1 MNAIKVKKSE
11 LLDKLKT
18 NRAAH
23 SAQFEKAVVGYRVTV
38 IKVLEQRLEEARKGK
53 LPQMIFNLPLPVDQ
67 TKAYDRAIGMLE
79 LSVDDHIDLEEHDYQ
94 QYVLD
99 EWGWSAATTAT
110 NASYFDAA
118 R

>member
-11 LLDKLKT
+11 LVQRLKA
-18 NRAAH
+18 NRSKHTTQFDAA
-23 SAQFEKAVVGYRVTV
+23 AKGYRKRV
-38 IKVLEQRLEEARKGK
+38 IEVLTERLKQARSGK
-53 LPQMIFNLPLPVDQ
+53 LPQLMFNLPMPVDQ

-79 LSVDDHIDLEEHDYQ
+79 LSVDDIIELEEHDYQ

-99 EWGWSAATTAT
+99 EWNWSAATTASNT
-110 NASYFDAA
+110 FYTTS